1 LAAFVAFYQGGRK
14 RGVVKA
20 FIRKLPRRLLLASGL
35 PELTRRLWRRDRLGV
50 LMYHGVVGAPLPF
63 DDWCF
68 LAEAEF
74 RWQVEWL
81 ARRCEIV
88 PLVEGARRLREGSLG
103 RSERPVV
110 VITFDD
116 GLACCRRFAFP
127 ILRQAGAPATVFL
140 ATGLV
145 DSDKTLWHCR
155 ALEALGRT
163 RRPTLEWDGRVFPLR
178 NAKDRA
184 LASACVQAGLKHL
197 PPAELEAA
205 LDRLERALEVP
216 VNPSVPPESPFRVL
230 SAGQIR
236 EMADSG
242 LIAFGGHSHSH
253 PILARLSEDAQRRE
267 IETSLRRV
275 AELTG
280 RPCESF
286 AYPNGGPGDYDAR
299 TTSIL
304 AEAGVRVAVTSMHAP
319 NAPGVAPLELRRYN
333 VGSRTPREAFALTC
347 LHFRT

>member
-1 LAAFVAFYQGGRK
+1 MSRRASDAVIDLLK
-14 RGVVKA
+14 T
-20 FIRKLPRRLLLASGL
+20 LPRRLLLASGL
-35 PELTRRLWRRDRLGV
+35 PELARRLWRRDRLGV
-50 LMYHGVVGAPLPF
+50 LMYHGVTGAPLPF

-74 RWQVEWL
+74 RRQVEWL
-81 ARRCEIV
+81 ARHCEIV

-103 RSERPVV
+103 RSRRPVV
-110 VITFDD
+110 AITFDD
-116 GLACCRRFAFP
+116 GLACCRRVAFP

-140 ATGLV
+140 VTGLV

-155 ALEALGRT
+155 VLEALGRT
-163 RRPTLEWDGRVFPLR
+163 RLAALEWDGRVLALR
-178 NAKDRA
+178 DGKNRA
-184 LASACVQAGLKHL
+184 LASACVQAGLKFMS
-197 PPAELEAA
+197 PAELEAA
-205 LDRLERALEVP
+205 LERLERLLEVP

-230 SAGQIR
+230 NAGQIR

-242 LIAFGGHSHSH
+242 LIDFGGHSRSH
-253 PILARLSEDAQRRE
+253 AILARLSAEEQRRE
-267 IETSLRRV
+267 IEASLRRV

-280 RPCESF
+280 RPCETF

-299 TTSIL
+299 TMAIL
-304 AEAGVRVAVTSMHAP
+304 AEMGVGVAVTSMHGP

-333 VGSRTPREAFALTC
+333 VGSRAPREALALAC